1 MATLR
6 LRLFR
11 IFSSLALLLAA
22 TGFAPA
28 DDPDSPLDTRDV
40 EIAVYV
46 RRALMQDPELAR
58 LNLGV
63 SVRYNHATVSGDI
76 PSRELA
82 DQVLH
87 IVENVKGVYQV
98 KDAMRVVDDEKEKAV
113 QELAA
118 GLEKG
123 FFLPD
128 LFNAPEPPSQRP
140 VEITTAL
147 PDPRAWEQPSAPV
160 VVLLPPVPVTPAP
173 TTRTPAN
180 TLSVPREEEKVDLA
194 AMIERL
200 KFAEERYRDVR
211 VEISAGR
218 VTLSGRVD
226 SAEHLI
232 DLGRAVSQ
240 LPGVGY
246 VDLRGV
252 EVAR

>member
-6 LRLFR
+6 SRLGKLL
-11 IFSSLALLLAA
+11 SSLAIVFAI
-22 TGFAPA
+22 TGSAPA
-28 DDPDSPLDTRDV
+28 EDPVSPLDMRDV

-46 RRALMQDPELAR
+46 RRALMQDPEIAR

-63 SVRYNHATVSGDI
+63 SVRYNQATVSGNV

-82 DQVLH
+82 DAVLR

-98 KDAMRVVDDEKEKAV
+98 KDTMRIVEDVKEKAV
-113 QELAA
+113 QELAI

-123 FFLPD
+123 MFLPD
-128 LFNAPEPPSQRP
+128 LFNTPEPPSLRP
-140 VEITTAL
+140 MEITTAL
-147 PDPRAWEQPSAPV
+147 PDARVWEQPSTPV
-160 VVLLPPVPVTPAP
+160 VILLPPVAVTPP
-173 TTRTPAN
+173 IRTPAI

-194 AMIERL
+194 AMIEQLR
-200 KFAEERYRDVR
+200 FTEERYRDVR

-218 VTLSGRVD
+218 VTLSGRV
-226 SAEHLI
+226 SSTEHLI
-232 DLGRAVSQ
+232 ELGRAVSQ
-240 LPGVGY
+240 LPGVGH